1 MESKI
6 MQIFY
11 GNDCLPYKDKDR
23 VVHYPIVGSAFQG
36 ASLTTEIRF
45 YVDRIG
51 GDENT
56 WVAISKLPNGKVGSK
71 VLNMSFD
78 YDLNEHYVAL
88 SLSSFYTQAKGDLYI
103 SLQGYDGGITLD
115 LDDETDIYS
124 LHGTPVI
131 QATGSVKIAI
141 NYATQVVGSDEFE
154 EITIQE
160 LLAYIGGKLG
170 KDNNNYLKVI
180 TNNDGETF
188 SQTINSDKYADY
200 LRSGDVVYSKDNKK
214 FYTLSGTHP
223 SLSYAEITFEF
234 GGLKLGSLEVSSSL
248 KVYTFADIVNDDGL
262 TLPEMVAAYIAAADD
277 TYVTLT
283 TEQVITGKKTFTGL
297 NVYKTGDTLY
307 GNVMP
312 STSGYTANRTLATEN
327 YVTDYAYSKS
337 QVYTKEETYAKED
350 VYTKAQTYS
359 QAQVDEIVAS
369 IKANQFKVV
378 DSLPPVGENGII
390 YLVPI
395 SGGQG
400 YTQYIWQSGSYISL
414 GDTTVDLSNYY
425 TQAQTNSLLAQK
437 QDDVCLSIVSG
448 KLCITYVE

>member
-1 MESKI
+1 MLKE
-6 MQIFY
+6 MVVYY
-11 GNDCLPYKDKDR
+11 GSDLLPYKDKDLQ
-23 VVHYPIVGSAFQG
+23 VHYPIIGGAFQG
-36 ASLTTEIRF
+36 ASQTNFIKF
-45 YVDRIG
+45 YIDNIDAQTDTPIWLAVC
-51 GDENT
+51 
-56 WVAISKLPNGKVGSK
+56 KLPNGQVGYTRLDS
-71 VLNMSFD
+71 NTD
-78 YDLNEHYVAL
+78 DDGTYVTL
-88 SLSSFYTQAKGDLYI
+88 TLTRWHTQYEGNLFVNLQCYGSGVEFEEGD
-103 SLQGYDGGITLD
+103 DGLM
-115 LDDETDIYS
+115 Y
-124 LHGTPVI
+124 PVGVPVV
-131 QATGSVKIAI
+131 QVTGSVKMYIA
-141 NYATQVVGSDEFE
+141 YATGIVDGGDIDVH
-154 EITIQE
+154 TLQE
-160 LLAYIGGKLG
+160 LIAYI
-170 KDNNNYLKVI
+170 NNYLRKDSEKYMKVI
-180 TNNDGETF
+180 SSISNRNNSEYAEYLKDGD
-188 SQTINSDKYADY
+188 I
-200 LRSGDVVYSKDNKK
+200 VYSIANCS